1 MKTPILKNG
10 LWGIMAVLL
19 LILAAGLAYSTEGG
33 VVKTY
38 QNATTPVDDEK
49 KVDAALSLP
58 IPSVLVT
65 ERYQGGRFRTETR
78 KD

>member
-33 VVKTY
+33 VVQTY

-49 KVDAALSLP
+49 RSMLPCRFPSLP
-58 IPSVLVT
+58 
-65 ERYQGGRFRTETR
+65 FW
-78 KD
+78 